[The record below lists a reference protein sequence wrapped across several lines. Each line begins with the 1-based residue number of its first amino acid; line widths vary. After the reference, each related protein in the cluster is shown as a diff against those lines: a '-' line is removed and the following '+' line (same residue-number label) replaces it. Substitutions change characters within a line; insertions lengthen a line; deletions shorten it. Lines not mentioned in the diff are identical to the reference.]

1 MRPLEGS
8 TVLEVAEGAAA
19 PLCGRLLAELGARVI
34 KVEPPEGDV
43 SRRYGPFPAS
53 GPDPELS
60 GLFIYQNA
68 GKESVVLDWRSG
80 DAADAL
86 LDLAC
91 YADILIDD
99 IRPIDA
105 ARAGIDFEALRG
117 RNPGLVR
124 VSLTPFGQTGPCADW
139 DAEHLTLSHMGG
151 EGYVLPGAN
160 SDPENKLA
168 DRPPIQI
175 GGLIA
180 DAHSGYIA
188 AIAAMGAVAVR
199 DHSGVGQHVDISKW
213 EAELIPNRGV
223 LDEWNNQGEETGA
236 PQRHAGDD
244 APPSLQGRPALHHVP
259 PRRTVRA
266 AGQSARQGG
275 VEDRPPPRHSRAPRP
290 EPRGLHPDG
299 HGMAGRQAG

>member
-1 MRPLEGS
+1 M
-8 TVLEVAEGAAA
+8 LEVAEGAAA
-19 PLCGRLLAELGARVI
+19 PLCGRLLSELGARVI
-34 KVEPPEGDV
+34 KVEPTEGDI

-80 DAADAL
+80 AADAL

-105 ARAGIDFEALRG
+105 ARAGIDFEALRE
-117 RNPGLVR
+117 RNPRLIR

-180 DAHSGYIA
+180 DAHCGYIA
-188 AIAAMGAVAVR
+188 AIATLGAVAVR

-223 LDEWNNQGEETGA
+223 LDEWNNQGEETGRLSA
-236 PQRHAGDD
+236 TQATMLLLPCKDG
-244 APPSLQGRPALHHVP
+244 PSLHHLP
-259 PRRTVRA
+259 PRRAVRA
-266 AGQSARQGG
+266 AGQ
-275 VEDRPPPRHSRAPRP
+275 P
-290 EPRGLHPDG
+290 
-299 HGMAGRQAG
+299 AG